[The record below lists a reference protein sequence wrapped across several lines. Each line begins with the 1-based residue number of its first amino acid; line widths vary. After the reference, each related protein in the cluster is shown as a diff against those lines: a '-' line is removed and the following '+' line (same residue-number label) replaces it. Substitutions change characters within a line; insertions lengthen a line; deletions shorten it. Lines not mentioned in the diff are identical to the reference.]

1 MRKFSEDIME
11 ARKAINHA
19 LDDDSLEALRHG
31 MALVNEYSLTD
42 EVWCFCRLLAWRW
55 SVFDGIAEELGT
67 WSSQMCVCLC
77 ARA

>member
-42 EVWCFCRLLAWRW
+42 EVWCFCRLLAWRC
-55 SVFDGIAEELGT
+55 L
-67 WSSQMCVCLC
+67 SSTVLL
-77 ARA
+77 RS